1 MKQII
6 VFLLILITSC
16 KQTEKVRLSQETIE
30 KVVNKEISDFMR
42 SPYTALSGAIYVD
55 GKTYQ
60 FHFGKLTD
68 EKQANNQTIYDIGSI
83 TKTYTGLLLAQA
95 VIDKKLN
102 LDTDIRKYLDSRF
115 PNLKLDG
122 NKSVTL
128 RHLITHTSGLPMN
141 INCNGEKTTI
151 NEQISCFDRFTKA
164 KFFEALKK
172 VNLIDRSGKNY
183 HYSNAGVQ
191 LVGYIL
197 EDAYQMSFQELLKQ
211 YVFSRSGE
219 QDTKTEINRDMLSRI
234 AIGKDSNGKI
244 MPLTKRFYQYA
255 GGLKSSTNSMLDYI
269 KMYLINND
277 SVTKESMRLLAG
289 NTQHGRAYVWNTYN
303 YDEAKKML
311 YHSGGTFGQSSW
323 IALYP
328 NQSIGI
334 FLVTNVST
342 DNSQGDLNELSNG
355 IIDILTDQ

>member
-16 KQTEKVRLSQETIE
+16 KQTEKIRLSQETIE
-30 KVVNKEISDFMR
+30 KVVNQEVSDFMR
-42 SPYTALSGAIYVD
+42 SPYAAVSGAVYVN
-55 GKTYQ
+55 GTTYQ

-68 EKQANNQTIYDIGSI
+68 GKQANNQTIYDIGSI
-83 TKTYTGLLLAQA
+83 TKTYTGLMLAQA
-95 VIDKKLN
+95 VSDKKLS
-102 LDTDIRKYLDSRF
+102 LEKDIRIYLDDTYS
-115 PNLKLDG
+115 NLELDYG
-122 NKSVTL
+122 KPITL
-128 RHLITHTSGLPMN
+128 RHLITHNSGLPMN
-141 INCNGEKTTI
+141 INCNNENATI
-151 NEQISCFDRFTKA
+151 DEQISCFDKFTKA

-197 EDAYQMSFQELLKQ
+197 EDTYQMSFQELLKQ
-211 YVFSRSGE
+211 YVFARSGE
-219 QDTKTEINRDMLSRI
+219 QDTKPEINRVMSSRI

-269 KMYLINND
+269 KIYLINND
-277 SVTKESMRLLAG
+277 SITKESMRLLAG
-289 NTQHGRAYVWNTYN
+289 NAQHGRAYAWNTYN

-328 NQSIGI
+328 KQNIGI

-342 DNSQGDLNELSNG
+342 DNSQGDLNGLSNR
-355 IIDILTDQ
+355 IIGKLID

>member
-6 VFLLILITSC
+6 VLLLIFITSC
-16 KQTEKVRLSQETIE
+16 KQIEEIRLSQETIE
-30 KVVNKEISDFMR
+30 KVVNQEVSDFMQP
-42 SPYTALSGAIYVD
+42 PYTALSGVIYVD

-60 FHFGKLTD
+60 FHFGKLID
-68 EKQANNQTIYDIGSI
+68 GKQANNLTIYEIGSI

-95 VIDKKLN
+95 ISDKKLN
-102 LDTDIRKYLDSRF
+102 LEKDVRLYLDDTYS
-115 PNLKLDG
+115 NLELDY
-122 NKSVTL
+122 NKPITL

-141 INCNGEKTTI
+141 INCNDENANI
-151 NEQISCFDRFTKA
+151 DEQISCYDKFTKD
-164 KFFEALKK
+164 KFFKALKK
-172 VNLIDRSGKNY
+172 INLIGHSGKNY

-197 EDAYQMSFQELLKQ
+197 EDAYKMSFEELLKQ

-219 QDTKTEINRDMLSRI
+219 QDTKTEINMDMLSRI
-234 AIGKDSNGKI
+234 AIGKDSKGRV
-244 MPLTKRFYQYA
+244 MPLTKRFYHYA
-255 GGLKSSTNSMLDYI
+255 GGLKSTTGSMLDYI
-269 KMYLINND
+269 KMYLLHHD
-277 SVTKESMRLLAG
+277 SVTKESLRLLAG

-311 YHSGGTFGQSSW
+311 YHSGGTYGQSSW

-328 NQSIGI
+328 NQGIGI
-334 FLVTNVST
+334 FLVTDVST

-355 IIDILTDQ
+355 IIGKLID